1 MSPNQKNSSKSRSGG
16 AKGSSDGRRIQ
27 RVEKEIRE
35 VIGQFLIRGFRGE
48 LPGIVSA
55 SRVIVSR
62 DLRTAKVLVTL
73 MVPATVSNPTAE
85 DEKAQQLVHKQ
96 TVETLQENAHEF
108 QAELNRCLKMKHC
121 PRITFF
127 YDDGFE
133 HALRIEGILRDLK
146 IKSGQEQPRPEFD
159 GDDDDLLGDSDGDSD
174 GDDQ

>member
-1 MSPNQKNSSKSRSGG
+1 MSRNQKNSPKSRGGG
-16 AKGSSDGRRIQ
+16 AKGSSDGRRLQ

-35 VIGQFLIRGFRGE
+35 VIGQYLIRGFRGE

-85 DEKAQQLVHKQ
+85 DEKAQQLVHQ
-96 TVETLQENAHEF
+96 QAVDALQEHAHEF

-133 HALRIEGILRDLK
+133 HALRVESILRDLK
-146 IKSGQEQPRPEFD
+146 IKSGKEAPVSEDEF
-159 GDDDDLLGDSDGDSD
+159 GDDEDFGDEPGHESGDN
-174 GDDQ
+174 Q